1 MLCSRRPR
9 LTVDFWKGQSVF
21 VPFFLGGERVSRK
34 SRLVVGLF
42 YKSVQFL
49 NEEAVRIVAAWG

>member
-1 MLCSRRPR
+1 
-9 LTVDFWKGQSVF
+9 
-21 VPFFLGGERVSRK
+21 VSRK